1 MTIYL
6 DSFSGKAADLKR
18 KDRTEL
24 NVLRCLSESPRL
36 SVWDLSE
43 LAWLRNIVG
52 GLRRSGMI
60 VDVDEPFP
68 WHRFQLTEKGRA
80 ALRHDQ

>member
-43 LAWLRNIVG
+43 LAWLRNIVS
-52 GLRRSGMI
+52 GLRRGGMI

-68 WHRFQLTEKGRA
+68 WHRFQLTEKGMD
-80 ALRHDQ
+80 ALRHDK